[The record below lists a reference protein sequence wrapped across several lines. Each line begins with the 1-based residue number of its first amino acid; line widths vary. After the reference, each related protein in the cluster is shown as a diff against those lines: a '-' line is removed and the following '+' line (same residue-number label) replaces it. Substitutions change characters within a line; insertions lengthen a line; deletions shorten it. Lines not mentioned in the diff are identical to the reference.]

1 MTEINTE
8 DWNPSNTRLAE
19 LTGLPNLDV
28 INNEVRL
35 SSLADIAYRK
45 SQGMLRQG
53 GVPLRYL
60 VAVALYADRAEEK
73 AEQVG

>member
-1 MTEINTE
+1 MTEINTK

-19 LTGLPNLDV
+19 LTGLPNIDA

-35 SSLADIAYRK
+35 SNLADIAYRK
-45 SQGMLRQG
+45 YQGMLRQG
-53 GVPLRYL
+53 GNPLRYL
-60 VAVALYADRAEEK
+60 TAADLYADRAEEK